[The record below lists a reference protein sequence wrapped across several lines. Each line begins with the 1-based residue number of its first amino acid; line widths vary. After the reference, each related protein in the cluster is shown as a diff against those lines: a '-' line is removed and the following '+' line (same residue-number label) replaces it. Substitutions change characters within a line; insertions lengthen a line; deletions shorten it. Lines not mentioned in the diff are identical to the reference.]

1 MVKCIHNFFNSIL
14 CFIKK
19 TKINSKNASQKVN
32 SKNASQKVN
41 PYELIWYRRGWSAN
55 RLAKNNA
62 KFWQWENDN
71 LSA

>member
-14 CFIKK
+14 CFNKK
-19 TKINSKNASQKVN
+19 TKIN

-41 PYELIWYRRGWSAN
+41 PYELIWYRQGWPAK
-55 RLAKNNA
+55 RIAKNNA

-71 LSA
+71 LST